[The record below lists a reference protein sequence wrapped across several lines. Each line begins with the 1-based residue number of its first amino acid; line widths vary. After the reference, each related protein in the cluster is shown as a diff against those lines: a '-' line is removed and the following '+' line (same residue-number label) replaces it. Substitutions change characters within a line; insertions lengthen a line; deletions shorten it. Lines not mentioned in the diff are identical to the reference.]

1 MPGVAERDVLGPLRG
16 ALQRRASLLNPA
28 DLQLL
33 LSAFSAIYTP
43 QFLPFFCAAARVLK
57 QCRGGPLESPAP
69 AEGPAALRV
78 HEAVEAAT
86 SGSSSSASSASS
98 SSSSFRRI
106 KAFDCRE
113 EGLSPVQACFL
124 LHALGELRAMPLFLT
139 EVY

>member
-1 MPGVAERDVLGPLRG
+1 MPGVAERDVLGPLCG

-33 LSAFSAIYTP
+33 LSDFSAIYTP

-57 QCRGGPLESPAP
+57 HCRGGPLESPAL
-69 AEGPAALRV
+69 AKGPAALRV

-86 SGSSSSASSASS
+86 SGSSSSASSSS
-98 SSSSFRRI
+98 NSCRRI
-106 KAFDCRE
+106 KSFDYRE

-139 EVY
+139 EAY